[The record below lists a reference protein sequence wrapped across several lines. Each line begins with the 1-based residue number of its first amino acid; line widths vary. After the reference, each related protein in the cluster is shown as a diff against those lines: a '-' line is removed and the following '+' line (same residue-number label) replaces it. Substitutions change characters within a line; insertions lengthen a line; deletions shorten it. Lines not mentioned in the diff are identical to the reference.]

1 MLEAE
6 ALVVP
11 PDAVE
16 AGIASAA
23 ASATATMMRVFI
35 DDPPNGLVNRPRC
48 SSAGGGADVA

>member
-1 MLEAE
+1 
-6 ALVVP
+6 VP